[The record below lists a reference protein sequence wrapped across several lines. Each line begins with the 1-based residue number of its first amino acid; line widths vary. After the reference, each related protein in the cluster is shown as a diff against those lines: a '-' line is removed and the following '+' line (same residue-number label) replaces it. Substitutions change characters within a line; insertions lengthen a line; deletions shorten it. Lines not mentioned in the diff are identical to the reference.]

1 MSLDNMMFSSFSQ
14 GAGIGAATQIDLT
27 QQPTLPDTQS
37 TQDDSLETHSM
48 YLAGGSNL
56 QGSNGSEAR
65 RRRKEEQE
73 TSNPAMEALKNGIRD
88 LNFEDPTGDANST
101 SARQAVDGPEDDFR
115 EVEKAEWACAY
126 CGIHDPACV
135 VKCVESEKWFCN
147 SCGNASGSHI
157 IQHLVRAKNNQV
169 CLHPESP
176 LGETIL
182 ECYNCGIR
190 NAFLLG
196 FVPAKS
202 DSVVVLLCRVCVET
216 VSGLKD
222 MGWDLTEWM
231 PLIQDRRFLPW
242 LVKIPTEQQQ
252 LRARQISPSQI
263 AKLEELW
270 KSNPLAT
277 LDDVDKPGIDDE
289 AQPVLMTYEDGYHYQ
304 NILAPLVKLEADY
317 DKQVKEAQTQE
328 AITVRWDVG
337 LNQKRIAMFRCTGD
351 ESQFRL
357 VPGDELRLKL
367 DAGAARLYG
376 KKWEGSGHVLR
387 MLDGEVTLEMRN
399 SNVPVEI
406 TDGYI
411 LEVVWKSTS
420 FDRMQTAL
428 KTFAVDDTSVSG
440 YLYHKLLGHDVEPQ
454 TLRVNIPRQINVE
467 GLPELNY
474 SQLQAVKAVV
484 QKPLSLIQGPP
495 GTGKTVTS
503 ASIVYHL
510 AKQNMGQVLVCAP
523 SNVAVDHLTE
533 KIHLTGLRVVRLC
546 AKSREAVDSQV
557 EYLTLHNMVMNLAQ
571 SEKPELRNLVQLK
584 AETGELTAADEKKLR
599 QLRSTA
605 EKEIL
610 QAADV
615 ICTTCVGAGD
625 PRLANFRFRQ
635 VLIDEATQAMEAECL
650 IPVVL
655 GSKQLVLVGDH
666 CQLGPV
672 IMCKKAARAGLTQ
685 SLFERLVQMG
695 IRPIRLQ
702 VQYRM
707 HPCLSEFPSNMFYEG
722 SLQNGVT
729 ESQRL
734 LSKVDFPWPIPTKPM
749 FFHISQGVEEI
760 SSSGTSYLNRT
771 EASMVEK
778 IVTYFLKSGVVP
790 EQMGVIT
797 PYEGQ
802 RAYVT
807 AHMQRAGTQR
817 TQLYKEIEV
826 ASVDSFQGREK
837 DYVILSCVR
846 SNEHQGI
853 GFLSDPRRLNVA
865 LTRAKYGVIV
875 IGNARILAR
884 NPLWNALINHFKER
898 EVLVEGPLTNLT
910 PSMMS
915 FPKPRVALHDKRLYM
930 TALAQQ
936 ALPFQMGNG
945 RPNQGPRNRK
955 AQVDSRFDPR
965 YETAQAG
972 VAQPNPIG
980 PAGGLM
986 PMPAS
991 AGPGGAAPLPLAPYG
1006 HQYATPPFLG
1016 GQFAAANPAFD
1027 TQQHRGQRRPQSA
1040 NRNNQGVPQMYATSA
1055 QIPGQPPHAHGL
1067 GPFLQPPYLP
1077 GVRGSNPLGQATDRG
1092 FSGMSQE
1099 SLGSQGLQFMD
1110 TSQSGSFS
1118 LGNSQVPLSQDV

>member
-1 MSLDNMMFSSFSQ
+1 
-14 GAGIGAATQIDLT
+14 
-27 QQPTLPDTQS
+27 
-37 TQDDSLETHSM
+37 
-48 YLAGGSNL
+48 
-56 QGSNGSEAR
+56 
-65 RRRKEEQE
+65 
-73 TSNPAMEALKNGIRD
+73 
-88 LNFEDPTGDANST
+88 
-101 SARQAVDGPEDDFR
+101 
-115 EVEKAEWACAY
+115 
-126 CGIHDPACV
+126 
-135 VKCVESEKWFCN
+135 
-147 SCGNASGSHI
+147 
-157 IQHLVRAKNNQV
+157 
-169 CLHPESP
+169 
-176 LGETIL
+176 
-182 ECYNCGIR
+182 
-190 NAFLLG
+190 
-196 FVPAKS
+196 
-202 DSVVVLLCRVCVET
+202 
-216 VSGLKD
+216 
-222 MGWDLTEWM
+222 
-231 PLIQDRRFLPW
+231 
-242 LVKIPTEQQQ
+242 
-252 LRARQISPSQI
+252 
-263 AKLEELW
+263 
-270 KSNPLAT
+270 
-277 LDDVDKPGIDDE
+277 
-289 AQPVLMTYEDGYHYQ
+289 
-304 NILAPLVKLEADY
+304 
-317 DKQVKEAQTQE
+317 
-328 AITVRWDVG
+328 
-337 LNQKRIAMFRCTGD
+337 
-351 ESQFRL
+351 
-357 VPGDELRLKL
+357 
-367 DAGAARLYG
+367 
-376 KKWEGSGHVLR
+376 
-387 MLDGEVTLEMRN
+387 
-399 SNVPVEI
+399 
-406 TDGYI
+406 
-411 LEVVWKSTS
+411 
-420 FDRMQTAL
+420 
-428 KTFAVDDTSVSG
+428 
-440 YLYHKLLGHDVEPQ
+440 
-454 TLRVNIPRQINVE
+454 
-467 GLPELNY
+467 
-474 SQLQAVKAVV
+474 
-484 QKPLSLIQGPP
+484 
-495 GTGKTVTS
+495 
-503 ASIVYHL
+503 
-510 AKQNMGQVLVCAP
+510 
-523 SNVAVDHLTE
+523 
-533 KIHLTGLRVVRLC
+533 
-546 AKSREAVDSQV
+546 
-557 EYLTLHNMVMNLAQ
+557 
-571 SEKPELRNLVQLK
+571 
-584 AETGELTAADEKKLR
+584 
-599 QLRSTA
+599 
-605 EKEIL
+605 
-610 QAADV
+610 
-615 ICTTCVGAGD
+615 
-625 PRLANFRFRQ
+625 
-635 VLIDEATQAMEAECL
+635 
-650 IPVVL
+650 
-655 GSKQLVLVGDH
+655 
-666 CQLGPV
+666 
-672 IMCKKAARAGLTQ
+672 MCKKAARAGLTQ

-778 IVTYFLKSGVVP
+778 IVTYFLKDGVVP
-790 EQMGVIT
+790 EQMGVVT